1 MLRARRRRERV
12 LPGLAR
18 LRWCWLRNAHV
29 GPGHASHLG
38 DGIVRQIDRRV
49 RLADR
54 FLVRP
59 GHEAEGLALLQIHVR
74 GVTERAEALGG
85 LLERVELLEEL
96 LLAEL
101 LLREAA
107 FGLVVGVDEVFHVD
121 APVSS
126 IVVHC
131 RSSYRVY
138 TQLNSR
144 IGVFGP
150 AASFLLDP
158 IARTSRRGCAAHA
171 ARMRSCKSLRMA
183 SHRRSPSL
191 LRSVC

>member
-18 LRWCWLRNAHV
+18 LRGCRLRNAHV
-29 GPGHASHLG
+29 GSGHASHLG

-54 FLVRP
+54 LLVRP

-74 GVTERAEALGG
+74 GVTERAKALGG

-96 LLAEL
+96 LLAEF

-107 FGLVVGVDEVFHVD
+107 LGLVVGVDEVFHVD
-121 APVSS
+121 APVLS

-131 RSSYRVY
+131 RLAYRVY
-138 TQLNSR
+138 TRLSLR
-144 IGVFGP
+144 FCSLWDRT
-150 AASFLLDP
+150 ASFLLVT
-158 IARTSRRGCAAHA
+158 IVMTSRRGAV
-171 ARMRSCKSLRMA
+171 LT
-183 SHRRSPSL
+183 RRE
-191 LRSVC
+191 